1 MEKWKVNNL
10 RNLDINNMIP
20 TLVHYKQ
27 TILDRI
33 KLKPD
38 PNNRHIRQWTD
49 TNIEPNRLI
58 KDMQREGYIRIK
70 HEWHGGTCKRMLIGL
85 VDHIVEPQN

>member
-38 PNNRHIRQWTD
+38 PNNRRIRQWTD
-49 TNIEPNRLI
+49 THVEPNRLI